1 MKINQISGINFKTI
15 MTNKTVL
22 KGLEKI
28 SEHGTSFAAV
38 TSLGMSLVVRPL
50 AIFATPNVERENK
63 EYASVSSISS
73 GLVKFG
79 MVEAVALPIEN
90 AVKRIDENPAKY
102 LKKGTISSLAPSAG
116 KITDAKAYRFGT
128 QIIKLGA
135 GTLSAVPKSLL
146 TISLIPLIMDNLL
159 HRKNQAVNLKFNNG
173 KEFGFSNYKEIKEED
188 LKGAD
193 DTTKKLF
200 NIFAGKDKKVPFT
213 GVAGEKLSGGIAKI
227 LDNSY
232 FQKFVKKFQNDEKN
246 VAKHMTAATDI
257 LLTSSNALLIKNNK
271 KIKENRKNPLIWNY
285 VISTA
290 ATLGGGYFVD
300 KIIKNK
306 TQKFVDK
313 FAKLNKSDPKLAK
326 YIEGINILRPAIIFA
341 GIYYGILPVIST
353 YLAEKIDKKL

>member
-1 MKINQISGINFKTI
+1 MKINQISEINFKT
-15 MTNKTVL
+15 MKTNKTVL

-159 HRKNQAVNLKFNNG
+159 HRKKQAVNVESENYENNLK
-173 KEFGFSNYKEIKEED
+173 
-188 LKGAD
+188 
-193 DTTKKLF
+193 TV
-200 NIFAGKDKKVPFT
+200 FAGKDKKVPFT